1 MTRAIKQVSAVRLLN
16 TVPTLILAAND
27 SIQAAYSV
35 VPQFGES
42 HNKAN
47 LAFAHANAAF
57 ISANNVAP
65 QIEPAFLKANSAYGS
80 QNVTGTYANNAYIRA
95 NNSLNAN
102 VGGTITGDVTIRGNL
117 VVSGSR
123 VEVNTANILLADN
136 IITLNSDLPITIPPT
151 ENTGIEVNRG
161 NSPNVSILW
170 NETTDSW
177 TFTND
182 GTNFEVLGG
191 GSAGSYANSGFIK
204 ANSAYAQANSASLYA
219 NGAFIQSNAAY
230 TTLNTNP
237 ILNRGEYIQ
246 ANNTINF
253 NVAIT
258 ANGSDIAGG
267 LSPFLLMGA

>member
-102 VGGTITGDVTIRGNL
+102 VGGTITGDVTIHGNL

-136 IITLNSDLPITIPPT
+136 IITLNSDLPINIPPT

-219 NGAFIQSNAAY
+219 NGAFIKANAAF

-253 NVAIT
+253 NVSIT

>member
-1 MTRAIKQVSAVRLLN
+1 MTRAIKQVSTVRLLN
-16 TVPTLILAAND
+16 TVPTLVLAAND

-47 LAFAHANAAF
+47 LAFSHANAAYQ
-57 ISANNVAP
+57 SANNVGP
-65 QIEPAFLKANSAYGS
+65 QVQPAFNTANSAALYSNGAFR
-80 QNVTGTYANNAYIRA
+80 QANAAFTTSNTKL
-95 NNSLNAN
+95 SSS
-102 VGGTITGDVTIRGNL
+102 GGTITGDLAITGNL
-117 VVSGSR
+117 VVSGSK
-123 VEVNTANILLADN
+123 VEVNTATVLLADN
-136 IITLNSDLPITIPPT
+136 IITLNSELPTSVTPT
-151 ENTGIEVNRG
+151 ENSGFEINRG
-161 NSPNVSILW
+161 NSPNVGIIW
-170 NETTDSW
+170 NETSDSW

-182 GTNFEVLGG
+182 GTNYETLGG
-191 GSAGSYANSGFIK
+191 GSAGSYANSAFVKSNSAYSHANGGFIK
-204 ANSAYAQANSASLYA
+204 ANS
-219 NGAFIQSNAAY
+219 AY